1 MCQRLPTRCAG
12 VVTVRRNRNATSDNR
27 GQAYTLEG
35 VIAAVVIASALVFG
49 LQAVDIAPWSDQ
61 QRQTQA
67 DSLRTEIQDMLA
79 AGADRKALKTAV
91 TCVDGAGNPDGD
103 VANPAAN
110 VTRFAP
116 LLDRTLDTIGR
127 AYVIRFQYLDRNGAV
142 QHVSVTPERTP
153 TSVQTVTATRQVML
167 LDTDPIH
174 EVESADGDQQCV
186 PQDETLEERNDLYV
200 PNQQDPGDTE
210 INIYSVVRVQVIAW

>member
-1 MCQRLPTRCAG
+1 MYQQLPTRCAG
-12 VVTVRRNRNATSDNR
+12 VVPVKQNHNATLDDR

-35 VIAAVVIASALVFG
+35 VIAAVIIASALVFG

-79 AGADRKALKTAV
+79 AGADRDALRTAV

-110 VTRFAP
+110 VTQFAP

-127 AYVIRFQYLDRNGAV
+127 TYVIRFQYLDGDGAV

-153 TSVQTVTATRQVML
+153 TSTQTVTATRQVML
-167 LDTDPIH
+167 FDSDPVH
-174 EVESADGDQQCV
+174 EVESAGGDQRCV

-200 PNQQDPGDTE
+200 PNQQGPGDAE